1 MRKLRYHI
9 PNAITSLNLL
19 AGCISIAYASLGHLK
34 IAAILVFAAAIFDF
48 LDGLA
53 ARILKTSSSMGVQLD
68 SLADMV
74 SFGLAPAFLVFRFAS
89 NFLIS
94 SQNPQDI
101 TSAGGGTTGIA
112 VFIPFILSIFAA
124 LRLAKFNVDF
134 RQREHFIGL
143 PTPAMA
149 IFFVSAIYS
158 LQDTELRFM
167 NGITHSII
175 FWDGLAILFSVLMVS
190 EIKMIGLKFK
200 NLAWSD
206 NQFQYLFIGISAILL
221 ISLQAMGVPLIILWY
236 VILSFVYHINNAK
249 TASL

>member
-1 MRKLRYHI
+1 LQKLRYHI
-9 PNAITSLNLL
+9 PNAITSLNLA
-19 AGCISIAYASLGHLK
+19 AGCLSIAYASLGHLK
-34 IAAILVFAAAIFDF
+34 VAAILVFAAAILDF
-48 LDGLA
+48 SDGLA

-74 SFGLAPAFLVFRFAS
+74 SFGLAPAFLVFRNAS

-94 SQNPQDI
+94 SDNPQDI
-101 TSAGGGTTGIA
+101 SSAGGTTGIA
-112 VFIPFILSIFAA
+112 IFIPFILSVFAA
-124 LRLAKFNVDF
+124 LRLAKFNVDV
-134 RQREHFIGL
+134 RQSEHFIGL

-158 LQDTELRFM
+158 LQDTDLRFM
-167 NGITHSII
+167 NAINHSII
-175 FWDGLAILFSVLMVS
+175 FWDGLAIMFSVLMVS
-190 EIKMIGLKFK
+190 ELKMIGMKFK

-221 ISLQAMGVPLIILWY
+221 ISLQAMGIPLIILWY
-236 VILSFVYHINNAK
+236 IILSFVYHVNNAK